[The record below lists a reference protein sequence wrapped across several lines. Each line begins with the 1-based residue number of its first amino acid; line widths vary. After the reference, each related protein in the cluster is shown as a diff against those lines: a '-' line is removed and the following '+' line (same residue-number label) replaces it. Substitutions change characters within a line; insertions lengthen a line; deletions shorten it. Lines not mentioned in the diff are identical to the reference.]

1 MEKVIKIDN
10 KEIKLNNNAVWM
22 MEYRDQFGEDILPKI
37 MPLIGTV
44 TELMASIMEEMD
56 GDKVTLQTLAA
67 SVRGRA
73 FELLMPMVQANF
85 VDLVVNVT
93 WAMAKA
99 ADEDIDPPKQWL
111 KQFDTF
117 PVDVIVPEV
126 YGLAFKGL
134 VSSKNLGRLKTL
146 MKDLKNMKNLRP
158 SA

>member
-10 KEIKLNNNAVWM
+10 KEIKLNNNAVWT
-22 MEYRDQFGEDILPKI
+22 MEYRDQFGEDILPKVL
-37 MPLIGTV
+37 PLVGTV
-44 TELMASIMEEMD
+44 TELLASIMDEMD
-56 GDKVTLQTLAA
+56 GEKITVKNLAE

-73 FELLMPMVQANF
+73 FELLMPMIQADF
-85 VDLVVNVT
+85 VDLVVNVI

-111 KQFDTF
+111 KQFDSF

-134 VSSKNLGRLKTL
+134 VSSKNLKRLKGL
-146 MKDLKNMKNLRP
+146 IQDLKKVKSLQP
-158 SA
+158 SE